1 MKLRHALVLALLP
14 LTALGACK
22 KRPQVV
28 PVPDA
33 DTMGVVEG
41 NDAANEDSIRL
52 ANEAAD
58 RERLE
63 RERAERDRLER
74 ERLER
79 ETAGAR
85 EVLTDIIFFEYD
97 SDEIQG
103 EAEEKL
109 RLKAAVLA
117 ANPNVRLRIE
127 GHADQ
132 RGSTEYNLALGQRRA
147 EAVRAFLA
155 NYGIDPDRF
164 TTVSYGKERPLVEG
178 EDEEAWSRNRRAEFA
193 VIGGQVTVV
202 PEELR

>member
-1 MKLRHALVLALLP
+1 MKLRHAVVLALVP
-14 LTALGACK
+14 LAALGACK
-22 KRPQVV
+22 KRPAVS
-28 PVPDA
+28 PAPGE
-33 DTMGVVEG
+33 DTTALEPSG
-41 NDAANEDSIRL
+41 NAREDSIRL

-58 RERLE
+58 RERLA
-63 RERAERDRLER
+63 RERSENERLER
-74 ERLER
+74 ERVER

-85 EVLTDIIFFEYD
+85 EVLTEIIFFEYD
-97 SDEIQG
+97 SDQISGQ
-103 EAEEKL
+103 AEENL

-155 NYGIDPDRF
+155 NYGVDPERF

-178 EDEEAWSRNRRAEFA
+178 DEEDSWARNRRAEFGI
-193 VIGGQVTVV
+193 IGGQVTVV

>member
-1 MKLRHALVLALLP
+1 MKLRHAVVLSLVP
-14 LTALGACK
+14 LVAMGACK
-22 KRPQVV
+22 RRPATAPEPDTTTET
-28 PVPDA
+28 PVPRDDSA
-33 DTMGVVEG
+33 R
-41 NDAANEDSIRL
+41 EDSIRM
-52 ANEAAD
+52 ANE
-58 RERLE
+58 RME
-63 RERAERDRLER
+63 RERAERERMDR

-85 EVLTDIIFFEYD
+85 EVLTEIIFFEYD
-97 SDEIQG
+97 SDQISGQ
-103 EAEEKL
+103 AEETL

-155 NYGIDPDRF
+155 NYGVNPDRF
-164 TTVSYGKERPLVEG
+164 ATVSFGKERPLVEG
-178 EDEEAWSRNRRAEFA
+178 DGEDSWARNRRAEFGI
-193 VIGGQVTVV
+193 VSGQVTVV